1 MHFFENFV
9 GNVETFPL
17 KQYVS
22 TNIFD
27 EEDDNIL
34 FASRNVW
41 FNNLLRTSGLTIF

>member
-1 MHFFENFV
+1 MHLFENFA

-27 EEDDNIL
+27 EGDNIL
-34 FASRNVW
+34 FASSNVW